1 MKKIY
6 PVIAVALLVG
16 LITYFPPYV
25 TTQSPTD
32 VAAGATPPLG
42 VVRDGNTYKV
52 WNVQHIGIILVFE
65 GLAILAMVV
74 HEQKKT
80 TSQQ

>member
-6 PVIAVALLVG
+6 PVIAVSLLVG

-42 VVRDGNTYKV
+42 VVRDGNAYKV
-52 WNVQHIGIILVFE
+52 WNVQHIGIILVVE
-65 GLAILAMVV
+65 GLATLAMVV
-74 HEQKKT
+74 HGQKKT
-80 TSQQ
+80 TS